1 MVELQSG
8 SIVIDGVN
16 VAHLPLDEVRSR
28 LAIIPQD
35 PFLFSG
41 SVRENL
47 DPTDVYS
54 DAQLWSAVERC
65 HVKTVSA
72 PVPYCAQLR
81 SGGYWR
87 LLVKILDKLQ
97 STGVDSVEI

>member
-72 PVPYCAQLR
+72 PVPYSAPLR
-81 SGGYWR
+81 FGTVGR
-87 LLVKILDKLQ
+87 VLETCGEDLEQ
-97 STGVDSVEI
+97 STVY